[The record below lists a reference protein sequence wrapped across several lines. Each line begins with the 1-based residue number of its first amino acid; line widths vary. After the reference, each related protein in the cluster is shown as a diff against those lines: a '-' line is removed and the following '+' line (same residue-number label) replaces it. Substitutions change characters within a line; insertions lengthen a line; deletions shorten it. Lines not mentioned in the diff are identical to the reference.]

1 MLNRL
6 QGDMNQEAGPKSLG
20 AEDTKVTRVVGKRE
34 RKTWAFLTDSS
45 RISVT

>member
-20 AEDTKVTRVVGKRE
+20 AEDTKDTSVVGKRE
-34 RKTWAFLTDSS
+34 KDVGLSHRLL
-45 RISVT
+45 